1 MKTNPKNPI
10 PEKILQKGILHSGDA
25 IHYGISRMSLK
36 RLVDKGLL
44 AREDRGVY
52 RVPNSVVSEQDG
64 LIQACTR
71 VPGGVLCLLTALQF
85 HGMTTQFPH
94 EVWMAIDGWARKP
107 KIENP
112 PMRFVRFSGKA
123 RTVGVEARKVNGS
136 TIRVYSPAKT
146 VVDCFKYR
154 NKIGLDVAVEALK
167 SYRNDKKG
175 TMDEIWK
182 YAGVCRVSN
191 VIRPYLEALT

>member
-1 MKTNPKNPI
+1 MKSTIKNPI
-10 PEKILQKGILHSGDA
+10 PKKLLQKGILHSGEA
-25 IHYGISRMSLK
+25 IHYGISRMNLK

-44 AREDRGVY
+44 IREDRGVY
-52 RVPNSVVSEQDG
+52 RVPDSDISEQDG
-64 LIQACTR
+64 LVQACAR
-71 VPGGVLCLLTALQF
+71 VRGGVLCLLTALQF

-123 RTVGVEARKVNGS
+123 RTVGVEEHKAAGGQV
-136 TIRVYSPAKT
+136 RVYSAAKT

-154 NKIGLDVAVEALK
+154 NKLGLDVALEALK
-167 SYRNDKKG
+167 SYRAEKKG
-175 TMDEIWK
+175 SMDELGQ
-182 YAGVCRVSN
+182 YAAICRVSN
-191 VIRPYLEALT
+191 IIRPYLEALS